1 MFDTKV
7 IVVRHAQGEGNLK
20 GEFHGNYP
28 SDLTPLGITQA
39 ECTAE
44 FLKDY
49 PIDIAFASDIPRAYS
64 TAKII
69 AEKHGLSV
77 IKEEGLR
84 EICGGVW
91 EQMKFDDIVV
101 EYPKEYDIWKH
112 DLANCTCPGG
122 ESVRHLQQRVEKTVE
137 RLVRENAGKNI
148 LMGTHATPTRI
159 MACKWKGLDITEIVN
174 LPWVPNASVCIVK
187 YDSKTLEFEIEG
199 YALHEHLLEKN
210 LVTELPKNI

>member
-20 GEFHGNYP
+20 GEFHGQYP
-28 SDLTPLGITQA
+28 SDLTPLGIIQA

-77 IKEEGLR
+77 IKEEGFR
-84 EICGGVW
+84 EINGGVW
-91 EQMKFDDIVV
+91 ERMKFDDIVA
-101 EYPKEYDIWKH
+101 EYPAEYDVWKH
-112 DLANCTCPGG
+112 DLGNCTCPGG
-122 ESVRHLQQRVEKTVE
+122 ESVRHLQQRVEKTLE
-137 RLVRENAGKNI
+137 RLVKENPGKNI
-148 LMGTHATPTRI
+148 LIGTHATPTRV
-159 MACKWKGLDITEIVN
+159 MGCKWKGLDITEIVN
-174 LPWVPNASVCIVK
+174 LPWVPNASVSIVK
-187 YDSKTLEFEIEG
+187 YDSLTLEFEIEG
-199 YALHEHLLEKN
+199 YALHEHLLEQN

>member
-1 MFDTKV
+1 MYDTKI

-20 GEFHGNYP
+20 GEFHGHYP

-44 FLKDY
+44 FLKSFR
-49 PIDIAFASDIPRAYS
+49 IDAAFASDIPRAYS

-77 IKEEGLR
+77 TKEEDLR
-84 EICGGVW
+84 EINGGVW
-91 EQMKFDDIVV
+91 ETMKFDDIVI
-101 EYPKEYDIWKH
+101 EYPEEYAVWKH
-112 DLANCTCPGG
+112 DLGNCTCPGG
-122 ESVRHLQQRVEKTVE
+122 ESVRHLQQRVNGAIE
-137 RLVRENAGKNI
+137 RLVRQNAGKTVLI
-148 LMGTHATPTRI
+148 GTHATPVRV
-159 MACKWKGLDITEIVN
+159 MACIWKGLDITTIQD
-174 LPWVPNASVCIVK
+174 LPWVPNASVTIVN
-187 YDSKTLEFEIEG
+187 YDSDTLEFEVEG